1 MWVLTEVIRARQAAA
16 RIGRFDVSPPTLLT
30 GTPPCHRA
38 QEPSQRGCSRRMGL
52 EYPSSAVQTMTVALF
67 PRWMAATMSTC
78 FPTPEPAG
86 AGASWGEVPLPCSR
100 GLSGLLHSRLGH

>member
-38 QEPSQRGCSRRMGL
+38 QEPSQRGCSK
-52 EYPSSAVQTMTVALF
+52 QD
-67 PRWMAATMSTC
+67 
-78 FPTPEPAG
+78 G
-86 AGASWGEVPLPCSR
+86 AGVSQQCCADNDSRSLPQVDGCYDVNL
-100 GLSGLLHSRLGH
+100 LSYT